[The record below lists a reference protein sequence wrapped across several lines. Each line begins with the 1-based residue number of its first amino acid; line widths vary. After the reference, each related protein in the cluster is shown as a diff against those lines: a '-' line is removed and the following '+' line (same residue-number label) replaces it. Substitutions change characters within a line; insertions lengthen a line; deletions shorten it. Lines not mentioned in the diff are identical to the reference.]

1 MAVFHS
7 TGKDEN
13 FQMLTG
19 EQLAMGGKPGEYLRS
34 VTSESWLSLIYMK
47 GFFEKNIIDSWVL
60 EVNNSVQ

>member
-19 EQLAMGGKPGEYLRS
+19 EQLAMGGKPGKYLRS
-34 VTSESWLSLIYMK
+34 VTSESWLNNNEPFLIEN
-47 GFFEKNIIDSWVL
+47 GVTPTHQN
-60 EVNNSVQ
+60 

>member
-19 EQLAMGGKPGEYLRS
+19 EQLAMGGKPGKYLRS

-47 GFFEKNIIDSWVL
+47 CFFEKKIIDSWVL